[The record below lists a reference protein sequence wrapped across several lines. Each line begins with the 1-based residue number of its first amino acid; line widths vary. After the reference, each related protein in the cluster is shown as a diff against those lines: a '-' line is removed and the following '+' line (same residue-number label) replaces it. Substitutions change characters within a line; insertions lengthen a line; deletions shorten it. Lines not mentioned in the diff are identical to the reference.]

1 MIVLIIAASA
11 GLCVAAVVG
20 LVATMVRGDEASVAE
35 DRLST
40 LTAMGRGDLV
50 GKGGDVLLLRNSAE
64 GTTNFLEDWMARTF
78 NMKVAL
84 EQADIQLPLGK
95 FGLMCVGL
103 AGTGA
108 AACLFA
114 PMPYLTAPLVG
125 GALFFLPFLWVIMKR
140 KKRIDKFNA
149 QLPEAL
155 EMLSRS
161 LRAGH
166 SLGAGFGLIS
176 DEMQDP
182 LAREFGRCYDEQN
195 LGVSL
200 EQSLEAMSLRIPNL
214 DLRFFATAVILQR
227 QTGGDLAEILEK
239 IGRLVRARYRLAGQI
254 QALTGEGR
262 LSGIVLLALPPGLF
276 AVMLVLNNEYVMKLF
291 TDPMG
296 QWMLGGA
303 IVMQLLGAL
312 VIKKIIDIKV

>member
-20 LVATMVRGDEASVAE
+20 LVATMVSGDEASVAE

-40 LTAMGRGDLV
+40 LTAMGRGDTM
-50 GKGGDVLLLRNSAE
+50 GKGDDVLLLRSSAE
-64 GTTNFLEDWMARTF
+64 GTTNFLEDWMARMF
-78 NMKVAL
+78 NMNVAL
-84 EQADIQLPLGK
+84 EQADIKLPLSK
-95 FGLMCVGL
+95 FGLMCMGL

-108 AACLFA
+108 AICFLA

-125 GALFFLPFLWVIMKR
+125 VSLFFLPFLWVIMKR
-140 KKRIDKFNA
+140 KKRINKFNA

-155 EMLSRS
+155 DMLSRS

-200 EQSLEAMSLRIPNL
+200 EKSLEAMTLRVPNL

-239 IGRLVRARYRLAGQI
+239 IARLVRARYRLAGQI

-276 AVMLVLNNEYVMKLF
+276 TMMLLLNKEYVMKLF
-291 TDPMG
+291 HDPMG

>member
-166 SLGAGFGLIS
+166 SLGVGFGLIS

-296 QWMLGGA
+296 QWMLGAA

>member
-1 MIVLIIAASA
+1 MTFIIALTV
-11 GLCVAAVVG
+11 GIGVAALMG
-20 LVATMVRGDEASVAE
+20 AAMLALRGEENQLVEA
-35 DRLST
+35 RLST
-40 LTAMGRGDLV
+40 LTDYTR
-50 GKGGDVLLLRNSAE
+50 
-64 GTTNFLEDWMARTF
+64 
-78 NMKVAL
+78 
-84 EQADIQLPLGK
+84 
-95 FGLMCVGL
+95 
-103 AGTGA
+103 
-108 AACLFA
+108 
-114 PMPYLTAPLVG
+114 G
-125 GALFFLPFLWVIMKR
+125 GAGNATPENTIIRGALQTTSTEFEKWLTSKFDVQGLLDLADSKLSVEKFALICVAFGGVAAIGCLMAPISPLCAPIAGALMLYVPIFFMKFR
-140 KKRIDKFNA
+140 GKKRISKFNA

-166 SLGAGFGLIS
+166 SLGAGFGLIAQ
-176 DEMQDP
+176 EMADP
-182 LAREFGRCYDEQN
+182 LAREFGRCFEEQN

-200 EQSLEAMSLRIPNL
+200 EQSLESLSKRIPNL

-239 IGRLVRARYRLAGQI
+239 IGKLIRSRFRLAGQI

-276 AVMLVLNNEYVMKLF
+276 MMMLFINREYIMKLF

-303 IVMQLLGAL
+303 IAMQLAGAW

>member
-20 LVATMVRGDEASVAE
+20 LVATMVRGDEDSVAE
-35 DRLST
+35 VRLST

-125 GALFFLPFLWVIMKR
+125 GALFFLPFLWVVMKR
-140 KKRIDKFNA
+140 KKRINKFNA

-166 SLGAGFGLIS
+166 SLGVGFGLIS

-276 AVMLVLNNEYVMKLF
+276 AMMLVLNKEYVMKLF

>member
-20 LVATMVRGDEASVAE
+20 LVATMVRGDEDSVAE
-35 DRLST
+35 VRLST

-64 GTTNFLEDWMARTF
+64 GTMNFLEDWMARKF

-125 GALFFLPFLWVIMKR
+125 GALFFLPV
-140 KKRIDKFNA
+140 
-149 QLPEAL
+149 
-155 EMLSRS
+155 
-161 LRAGH
+161 
-166 SLGAGFGLIS
+166 
-176 DEMQDP
+176 
-182 LAREFGRCYDEQN
+182 
-195 LGVSL
+195 
-200 EQSLEAMSLRIPNL
+200 
-214 DLRFFATAVILQR
+214 
-227 QTGGDLAEILEK
+227 
-239 IGRLVRARYRLAGQI
+239 
-254 QALTGEGR
+254 
-262 LSGIVLLALPPGLF
+262 
-276 AVMLVLNNEYVMKLF
+276 
-291 TDPMG
+291 
-296 QWMLGGA
+296 
-303 IVMQLLGAL
+303 
-312 VIKKIIDIKV
+312 

>member
-20 LVATMVRGDEASVAE
+20 LIATMVRGDEASVAE

-50 GKGGDVLLLRNSAE
+50 GNADDVLMLRNSAE
-64 GTTNFLEDWMARTF
+64 GTTNFLEDWMARKF
-78 NMKVAL
+78 NMNVAL
-84 EQADIQLPLGK
+84 EQADIKLPLSK

-103 AGTGA
+103 AGVGA

-125 GALFFLPFLWVIMKR
+125 VLLFFLPFLWVITKR
-140 KKRIDKFNA
+140 KKRINKFNA

-195 LGVSL
+195 LGISL
-200 EQSLEAMSLRIPNL
+200 EQSIEAMTLRIPNL
-214 DLRFFATAVILQR
+214 DLRFFATAVSLQH
-227 QTGGDLAEILEK
+227 QTGGDLAEILDK

-276 AVMLVLNNEYVMKLF
+276 IMMLVLNKEYVMKLF

-312 VIKKIIDIKV
+312 VIKKIIDIRV